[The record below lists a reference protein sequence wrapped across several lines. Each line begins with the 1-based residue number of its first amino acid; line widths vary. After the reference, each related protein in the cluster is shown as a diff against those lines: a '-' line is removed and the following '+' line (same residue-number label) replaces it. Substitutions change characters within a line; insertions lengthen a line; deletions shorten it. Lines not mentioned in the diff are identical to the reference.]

1 VLKLLKY
8 VLLGLVLLL
17 IFLSSALFSMRVAI
31 HGREVLVPKLA
42 GLTPAQAE
50 RIANSEGLALSVEN
64 RFYSPNVP
72 RGHVISQYPAAQSTV
87 RRGWKIL
94 VSESLGPQSA
104 AIPDLTGQ
112 SPHAAGINLSRRG
125 LEIGSIATIHLPGAA
140 PQTVVAQ
147 SPRPDASD
155 VVSPRINLV
164 LAAPDNGR
172 HYVMP
177 RFIGRTLAEANAA
190 LERSGFGPAKVRGPA
205 GSAKDGKDD
214 AAGRAVI
221 VKQFPKPGQ
230 DVAASA
236 TVYFELSK
244 GTTQN
249 DTKTHEGLTE

>member
-1 VLKLLKY
+1 MRKLLQY

-17 IFLSSALFSMRVAI
+17 IFLSSALLSMRFAI
-31 HGREVLVPKLA
+31 HGREVRVPKLA

-87 RRGWKIL
+87 RRGWRIL

-112 SPHAAGINLSRRG
+112 SPHAAGINLGRRG
-125 LEIGSIATIHLPGAA
+125 LEIGSVATVHLPGAA

-147 SPRPDASD
+147 SPRPDTSD

-164 LAAPDNGR
+164 LAAPDNAR
-172 HYVMP
+172 RYVMP
-177 RFIGRTLAEANAA
+177 SFIGRTLAEASAA
-190 LERSGFGPAKVRGPA
+190 LERSGFGPAKVQGLAGPVKE
-205 GSAKDGKDD
+205 GRQTS
-214 AAGRAVI
+214 AGRAVI

-230 DVAASA
+230 EVAADA

-244 GTTQN
+244 GTTQKGM
-249 DTKTHEGLTE
+249 TAREGLSE